1 MSLQQ
6 KIQED
11 LKQGMLNKDSVKVLA
26 LRLLLTSIMSK
37 EKEARHQLIKANKL
51 GVDDAFS
58 FSDEQITEVIFSEVK
73 KRGDSIQE
81 YQKANRLDLAEN
93 EKQELDVLSAY
104 LPKQLSEEEIKEI
117 VADEMAKNNITEI
130 KQMGL
135 AMQKVLARTKGQ
147 AQSSIVSKIIK
158 DSLSK

>member
-26 LRLLLTSIMSK
+26 LRLLLTAIMSK
-37 EKEARHQLIKANKL
+37 EKEARHQLIKAEKL
-51 GVDDAFS
+51 GLDDAFS

-73 KRGDSIQE
+73 KRRDSIEE
-81 YQKANRLDLAEN
+81 YKKANRLDLVEN
-93 EKQELDVLSAY
+93 EQKELDVLALY
-104 LPKQLSEEEIKEI
+104 LPKQLSEQELIDI
-117 VADEMAKNNITEI
+117 VKDEMSKNNITEI

-147 AQSSIVSKIIK
+147 AEASIISKIIK
-158 DSLSK
+158 DNLSK